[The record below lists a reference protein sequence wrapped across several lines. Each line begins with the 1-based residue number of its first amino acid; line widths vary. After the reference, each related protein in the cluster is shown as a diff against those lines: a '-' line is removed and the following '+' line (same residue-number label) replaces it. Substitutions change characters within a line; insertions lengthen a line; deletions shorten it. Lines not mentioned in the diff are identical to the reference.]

1 MANKLVGIMAYC
13 MRLCL
18 FRCSLDFKKTAHKIF
33 HQLKPFSTMNDT
45 HEQTIT
51 VNGKTY
57 RYDPDFDCYYRLTAA
72 PTWRERFGWS
82 LVLLAMI
89 ILCVILV

>member
-1 MANKLVGIMAYC
+1 
-13 MRLCL
+13 
-18 FRCSLDFKKTAHKIF
+18 
-33 HQLKPFSTMNDT
+33 MNDT